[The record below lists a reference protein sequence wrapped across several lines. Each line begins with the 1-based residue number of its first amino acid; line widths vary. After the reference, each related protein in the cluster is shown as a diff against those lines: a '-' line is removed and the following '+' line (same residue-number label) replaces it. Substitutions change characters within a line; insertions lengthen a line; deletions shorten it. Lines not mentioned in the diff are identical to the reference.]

1 MTRLVAV
8 VGPTGTG
15 KSELALRLAENI
27 VEAGGLAEIVNCD
40 SMQFYRGMNIGTAKL
55 SVDDRRGIR
64 HHLLDWLDIREEST
78 AAEYQAKARPVIEDI
93 QKRGGVAIV
102 VGGSMLYAAAVLN
115 TFEFPARDPQLRQQL
130 EDQLIE
136 LGPNEMHRI
145 LQALDPNAASRIDP
159 QNGRRILRAI
169 EIVQVTGQPFAAAL
183 PEQPTSWQPVLEI
196 GLNGDRATLVE
207 RLGRRAELMWEQGL
221 LAEVEAL
228 IPDGI
233 RDGKTS
239 RQAIGYSQALGQI
252 DGLLTQSEAIAQTAQ
267 LTSKYARRQMS
278 WFRRDQRI
286 NWLDFEDPS
295 RFDHATKLLQ
305 KYVSSEQ

>member
-1 MTRLVAV
+1 MH
-8 VGPTGTG
+8 
-15 KSELALRLAENI
+15 
-27 VEAGGLAEIVNCD
+27 
-40 SMQFYRGMNIGTAKL
+40 F
-55 SVDDRRGIR
+55 
-64 HHLLDWLDIREEST
+64 
-78 AAEYQAKARPVIEDI
+78 
-93 QKRGGVAIV
+93 
-102 VGGSMLYAAAVLN
+102 VGG
-115 TFEFPARDPQLRQQL
+115 
-130 EDQLIE
+130 
-136 LGPNEMHRI
+136 
-145 LQALDPNAASRIDP
+145 
-159 QNGRRILRAI
+159 
-169 EIVQVTGQPFAAAL
+169 QVTGQPFAAAL
-183 PEQPTSWQPVLEI
+183 PEHPTSWQPVLEI

>member
-55 SVDDRRGIR
+55 SADDRRGIR

-169 EIVQVTGQPFAAAL
+169 EIVQVTGQPFAAAR
-183 PEQPTSWQPVLEI
+183 PEHPTSWQPVLE
-196 GLNGDRATLVE
+196 
-207 RLGRRAELMWEQGL
+207 
-221 LAEVEAL
+221 
-228 IPDGI
+228 
-233 RDGKTS
+233 
-239 RQAIGYSQALGQI
+239 
-252 DGLLTQSEAIAQTAQ
+252 
-267 LTSKYARRQMS
+267 
-278 WFRRDQRI
+278 
-286 NWLDFEDPS
+286 
-295 RFDHATKLLQ
+295 
-305 KYVSSEQ
+305 